1 MCVCVCVGL
10 PVSVWANFDWLS
22 LLLSARILFRAVFFF
37 CLSLLLILFCDPLKM
52 TNKSRIVE
60 IQITFRIFHCIVDIM
75 TPTFRHEHGQRER
88 EREGG
93 RSDERGGRQTARQ
106 TNNCVYAAFVV
117 ALCDVNHISCV
128 HWCVR
133 VCVYAC
139 AINYNE
145 CACVRVCRQR
155 QLID

>member
-1 MCVCVCVGL
+1 
-10 PVSVWANFDWLS
+10 
-22 LLLSARILFRAVFFF
+22 
-37 CLSLLLILFCDPLKM
+37 M

-75 TPTFRHEHGQRER
+75 TPTFRHEYEQRETEKGEEWEGAINEGADKQQDR
-88 EREGG
+88 E
-93 RSDERGGRQTARQ
+93 

-145 CACVRVCRQR
+145 CACV
-155 QLID
+155 

>member
-1 MCVCVCVGL
+1 M
-10 PVSVWANFDWLS
+10 SMN
-22 LLLSARILFRAVFFF
+22 
-37 CLSLLLILFCDPLKM
+37 
-52 TNKSRIVE
+52 
-60 IQITFRIFHCIVDIM
+60 
-75 TPTFRHEHGQRER
+75 RER
-88 EREGG
+88 GDREGG
-93 RSDERGGRQTARQ
+93 GEGAINEGVDKQQDRE

-145 CACVRVCRQR
+145 CACACVCVCV
-155 QLID
+155 